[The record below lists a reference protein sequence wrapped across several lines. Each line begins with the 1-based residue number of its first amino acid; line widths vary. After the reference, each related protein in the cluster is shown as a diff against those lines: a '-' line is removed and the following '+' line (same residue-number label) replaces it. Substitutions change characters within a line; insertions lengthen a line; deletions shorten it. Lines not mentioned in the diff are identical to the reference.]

1 VTLGHRRSRIGAL
14 WALADLASGGD
25 LRLNRT
31 IQERGLMPI
40 LTATALLA
48 RAYAARWRRPVSAA
62 IGPHARWRAALVG
75 SLVND
80 AGPVL
85 LAYRVVVLAF
95 ATAYAGGNGERAR

>member
-48 RAYAARWRRPVSAA
+48 R
-62 IGPHARWRAALVG
+62 G
-75 SLVND
+75 
-80 AGPVL
+80 
-85 LAYRVVVLAF
+85 
-95 ATAYAGGNGERAR
+95 